1 MLRCQSTTS
10 NGEVAAM
17 LKRKM
22 LRDIK
27 ANFAQ
32 FFSIMLLSMIA
43 LWCYTGFQANVIG
56 GNKARKDFE
65 NSSNFADGWIYGAGF
80 GEEEIR
86 SIGSISG
93 IKDVQLRREELGK
106 ADEKYNTA
114 EMYCYFQDNSE
125 VTVPRTVEG
134 TDFDPE
140 DSEGLWLF
148 SRFAETWGIEVGDRF
163 TVHVMG
169 LDIEKQVKGL
179 IVTPEYEFACAST
192 DTDSDFH
199 NIGFAYLSQ
208 DALPEEMRGSNEIIF
223 TCEGS
228 ALDYEEAISEALGN
242 DYAYLADRNS
252 IRGWYQL
259 SDELAQHDSFSYIFS
274 FVFVAIALL
283 VIITTM
289 KRMIAQQ
296 RTQIGT
302 LNALGMK
309 NRKILMHYLSYSFV
323 LSAIGC
329 VLGIILG
336 VLTFGRLMVN
346 MFSGFYTIPDWKPG
360 YSYKSIIVAAALVLI
375 CTGTSYLSCKKILKI
390 HPSEALRPPAAKTA
404 KPCIFEK
411 LPFWNKLSFN
421 VRYNLR
427 DISRSKMRAFMGVF
441 GTCMGMMI
449 MELGLGAY
457 DTVDYVRDWYF
468 HDIQN
473 YEYQVLLNDS
483 CTIEQA
489 EELKLETGGEL
500 VAMEAISIAA
510 KDRPTS
516 DGIVSCKLAVT
527 EGEQLYRVSDK
538 ELDTTP
544 IPKGK
549 VALTMKQA
557 KKLGLS
563 EGDKVY
569 WKTSTGSEWNESEIG
584 LISRHPNITGIT
596 MLREDYEAA
605 GMTFRPVMLVSE
617 NNCEGAADKE
627 YVSAV
632 HSMTDLIA
640 AFDKMMEI
648 MDLLVY
654 FMVIFSILLIV
665 IVLYNSGNLSFNE
678 REKEFATLKVL
689 GFKNGAIRRLLSTQN
704 LWLSVIGVICGLP
717 LGRVPL
723 QAMMDS
729 NGDAIDWPCYISP
742 LTYIIAAAFVM
753 TVSVLVSF
761 LFSRRIKRIDMVEV
775 LKGME

>member
-1 MLRCQSTTS
+1 MLR
-10 NGEVAAM
+10 
-17 LKRKM
+17 KKM

-32 FFSIMLLSMIA
+32 FFSIMILSLIA
-43 LWCYTGFQANVIG
+43 MWCYTGFQANVIG
-56 GNKARKDFE
+56 GNKARNDFE
-65 NSSNFADGWIYGAGF
+65 NSSNFADGWIYGADF
-80 GEEEIR
+80 NEEQAKKIAA
-86 SIGSISG
+86 ISG
-93 IKDVQLRREELGK
+93 IKDVQRRTEVLGK

-114 EMYCYFQDNSE
+114 EMYCYFQNSAD
-125 VTVPRTVEG
+125 VTIPRTIEG
-134 TDFDPE
+134 ADFNAD
-140 DSEGLWLF
+140 DTEGLWLF
-148 SRFAETWGIEVGDRF
+148 SRFAETWGIKTGEKF

-169 LDIEKQVKGL
+169 LDIEKEVKGL

-192 DTDSDFH
+192 DTDTDFH

-208 DALPEEMRGSNEIIF
+208 KVLPEEMRINNEIIF
-223 TCEGS
+223 TCDGN
-228 ALDYEEAISEALGN
+228 ALSYEKDIANALGD
-242 DYAYLADRNS
+242 DYAYFADRNS

-309 NRKILMHYLSYSFV
+309 KRKILAHYLSYSFV
-323 LSAIGC
+323 LSTIGC
-329 VLGIILG
+329 ILGIILG
-336 VLTFGRLMVN
+336 ILTFGRLMVN
-346 MFSGFYTIPDWKPG
+346 MFSQFYTLPNWQPG
-360 YSYKSIIVAAALVLI
+360 FSYKSIIVAAVLVFI
-375 CTGTSYLSCKKILKI
+375 CTGTSYLSCKQILKI
-390 HPSEALRPPAAKTA
+390 HPSEALRPAAAKTA

-411 LPFWNKLSFN
+411 LPFWKKLSFN

-483 CTIEQA
+483 CTPEQA
-489 EELKLETGGEL
+489 EELKIETGGEL
-500 VAMEAISIAA
+500 IAMEAISIAA
-510 KDRPTS
+510 KEHPTS
-516 DGIVSCKLAVT
+516 DGIISCKLAVT
-527 EGEQLYRVSDK
+527 EGEQLYCVSDT
-538 ELDTTP
+538 ELRTTP
-544 IPKGK
+544 IRKGT

-569 WKTSTGSEWNESEIG
+569 WKTATGSEWNESKIG

-605 GMTFRPVMLVSE
+605 GMKFRPVMLVSK
-617 NNCEGAADKE
+617 NNCENVADKSS
-627 YVSAV
+627 VSAV
-632 HSMTDLIA
+632 HSMKDLIA

-648 MDLLVY
+648 MNLLVY
-654 FMVIFSILLIV
+654 FMVIFSVLLIV

-689 GFKNGAIRRLLSTQN
+689 GFKSSAIRRLLSTQN
-704 LWLSVIGVICGLP
+704 LWLSIIGCILGLP

-729 NGDAIDWPCYISP
+729 NGDAVDWPCYIAP
-742 LTYIIAAAFVM
+742 TTYIIAAIFVM

-761 LFSRRIKRIDMVEV
+761 MFSRRIKKIDMVEV

>member
-1 MLRCQSTTS
+1 MLR
-10 NGEVAAM
+10 
-17 LKRKM
+17 RKM

-32 FFSIMLLSMIA
+32 FFSIMLLSLIA
-43 LWCYTGFQANVIG
+43 MWCYTGFQANVIG
-56 GNKARKDFE
+56 GNKARSDFE
-65 NSSNFADGWIYGAGF
+65 SSSNFADGWIYGSDF
-80 GEEEIR
+80 SEEQAEKIED
-86 SIGSISG
+86 ISS
-93 IKDVQLRREELGK
+93 IKDVQRRTEVLGK

-114 EMYCYFQDNSE
+114 EIYCYFQNDKV
-125 VTVPRTVEG
+125 VTIPRTTEG
-134 TDFDPE
+134 ADFDANDE
-140 DSEGLWLF
+140 DGLWLF
-148 SRFAETWGIEVGDRF
+148 SRFAETWGIKVGDKF

-169 LDIEKQVKGL
+169 FDIEKKVKGL
-179 IVTPEYEFACAST
+179 VVTPEYEFACAST
-192 DTDSDFH
+192 DTDTDFH
-199 NIGFAYLSQ
+199 NIGFAYMSHKV
-208 DALPEEMRGSNEIIF
+208 LPEEMRINNEIIF
-223 TCEGS
+223 TCDGKS
-228 ALDYEEAISEALGN
+228 LDYEDDISKALDDN
-242 DYAYLADRNS
+242 YAFLADRNS

-289 KRMIAQQ
+289 KRMITQQ

-309 NRKILMHYLSYSFV
+309 KRKIMFHYLSYSFV
-323 LSAIGC
+323 LSATGC
-329 VLGIILG
+329 ALGIILG
-336 VLTFGRLMVN
+336 IYTFGRLMVN
-346 MFSGFYTIPDWKPG
+346 MFSQFYTLPDWQPG
-360 YSYKSIIVAAALVLI
+360 FSYKSIIVAAVLVLI
-375 CTGTSYLSCKKILKI
+375 CTGTSYFSCSQILKI
-390 HPSEALRPPAAKTA
+390 HPSEALRPAAAKSA
-404 KPCIFEK
+404 KPCVFEK
-411 LPFWNKLSFN
+411 LPFWDKLNFN
-421 VRYNLR
+421 ARYNLR

-457 DTVDYVRDWYF
+457 DTVDYVREWYF

-473 YEYQVLLNDS
+473 YEYQVILNDS

-489 EELKLETGGEL
+489 EELKEENDGEL
-500 VAMEAISIAA
+500 VAMEAVSIAA
-510 KDRPTS
+510 KDHPTS
-516 DGIVSCKLAVT
+516 DGIISCKLAVT
-527 EGEQLYRVSDK
+527 EGEQLYCVSDT
-538 ELDTTP
+538 ELNTKP
-544 IPKGK
+544 IPRGT

-569 WKTSTGSEWNESEIG
+569 WKTATGDKWNESKIG

-596 MLREDYEAA
+596 MMREDYEKA
-605 GMTFRPVMLVSE
+605 GMTFRPVMMVSE
-617 NNCEGAADKE
+617 DNCEKAADNKC
-627 YVSAV
+627 VSAV
-632 HSMTDLIA
+632 HSMTDLIE

-648 MDLLVY
+648 MNLLVY
-654 FMVIFSILLIV
+654 FMVLFSILLIV

-689 GFKNGAIRRLLSTQN
+689 GFKSGAIRKLLSTQN
-704 LWLSVIGVICGLP
+704 LWLSIIGCICGLP

-729 NGDAIDWPCYISP
+729 NGDAVDWPCYLAPSTYLIS
-742 LTYIIAAAFVM
+742 AAFVM

-761 LFSRRIKRIDMVEV
+761 LFSRRIKKIDMVEV

>member
-1 MLRCQSTTS
+1 ML
-10 NGEVAAM
+10 G
-17 LKRKM
+17 RKM

-32 FFSIMLLSMIA
+32 FFSIMLLSLIA
-43 LWCYTGFQANVIG
+43 MWCYTGFQANVIG
-56 GNKARKDFE
+56 GNKARTDFE
-65 NSSNFADGWIYGAGF
+65 SSSNFADGWIYGADF
-80 GEEEIR
+80 GEEQLKGIA
-86 SIGSISG
+86 GISG
-93 IKDVQLRREELGK
+93 IKNAQLRTEVLGK

-114 EMYCYFQDNSE
+114 EMYCYFQNE
-125 VTVPRTVEG
+125 KTVTIPRTTDG
-134 TDFDPE
+134 ADFDPNDE
-140 DSEGLWLF
+140 NGLWLF
-148 SRFAETWGIEVGDRF
+148 SRFAETWGIRVGDKF

-169 LDIEKQVKGL
+169 LDIEKEVKGL
-179 IVTPEYEFACAST
+179 VVTPEYEFACAST

-199 NIGFAYLSQ
+199 NIGFAYLPQ
-208 DALPEEMRGSNEIIF
+208 KVLPEEMRINNEIIF
-223 TCEGS
+223 TCDGKALSYEEKIAD
-228 ALDYEEAISEALGN
+228 ALDDN
-242 DYAYLADRNS
+242 YAYFADRNS

-309 NRKILMHYLSYSFV
+309 KRKILFHYLSYSFA
-323 LSAIGC
+323 LSTLGC
-329 VLGIILG
+329 ILGIILG
-336 VLTFGRLMVN
+336 ILTLGRIMVSMFG
-346 MFSGFYTIPDWKPG
+346 GFYTLPDWQPG
-360 YSYKSIIVAAALVLI
+360 FSYKSIIVAAVLVLI
-375 CTGTSYLSCKKILKI
+375 CTGTAYFSCRQILKI
-390 HPSEALRPPAAKTA
+390 HPSEALRPAAAKTA

-411 LPFWNKLSFN
+411 LPFWGKLGFN
-421 VRYNLR
+421 ARYNLR
-427 DISRSKMRAFMGVF
+427 DISRSKMRAFMGIF

-457 DTVDYVRDWYF
+457 DTVDYVREWYF

-473 YEYQVLLNDS
+473 YEYQIILNDS
-483 CTIEQA
+483 CTVEQA
-489 EELKLETGGEL
+489 EALKSETDGEL
-500 VAMEAISIAA
+500 VAMDAISIAA
-510 KDRPTS
+510 KDHPTS
-516 DGIVSCKLAVT
+516 DGIISCKLAVT
-527 EGEQLYRVSDK
+527 EGEQLYCVSDT
-538 ELDTTP
+538 ELNTKP
-544 IPKGK
+544 IPAGT

-557 KKLGLS
+557 RNLGLS
-563 EGDKVY
+563 EGDSVY
-569 WKTSTGSEWNESEIG
+569 WKTATGTKWNESKIG

-596 MLREDYEAA
+596 MLRKDYEAA
-605 GMTFRPVMLVSE
+605 GMDFRPVMLVSQK
-617 NNCEGAADKE
+617 NCDYVADNDC
-627 YVSAV
+627 VSAV

-648 MDLLVY
+648 MNLLVY
-654 FMVIFSILLIV
+654 FMVIFSVLLIV

-689 GFKNGAIRRLLSTQN
+689 GFKSSAIRRLLSTQN
-704 LWLSVIGVICGLP
+704 LWLSVIGVICGVP

-729 NGDAIDWPCYISP
+729 NGDAIDWPCYIAP
-742 LTYIIAAAFVM
+742 TTYLIAAVFVM

>member
-1 MLRCQSTTS
+1 MLR
-10 NGEVAAM
+10 
-17 LKRKM
+17 RKM
-22 LRDIK
+22 LRDIR

-32 FFSIMLLSMIA
+32 FFSIMLLSLIA
-43 LWCYTGFQANVIG
+43 MWCYTGFQANVVG
-56 GNKARKDFE
+56 GNKARVQFE
-65 NSSNFADGWIYGAGF
+65 NDSNFADGWIYGADF
-80 GEEEIR
+80 GKEQLNK
-86 SIGSISG
+86 ISG
-93 IKDVQLRREELGK
+93 IDGINDVQLRTEVLGK

-114 EMYCYFQDNSE
+114 EMYCYFQSSID
-125 VTVPRTVEG
+125 VTVPSATDG
-134 TDFDPE
+134 TDFDPS
-140 DSEGLWLF
+140 DTDGLWLF
-148 SRFAETWGIEVGDRF
+148 SRFAEAWDISVGDKF

-169 LDIEKQVKGL
+169 LDIEKEVKGL
-179 IVTPEYEFACAST
+179 VITPEYEFACAST

-199 NIGFAYLSQ
+199 NIGFAYLSPE
-208 DALPEEMRGSNEIIF
+208 ALPEEMRISNEMIF
-223 TCEGS
+223 TCDGKALGYEDEIAA
-228 ALDYEEAISEALGN
+228 ALDN
-242 DYAYLADRNS
+242 NYAYLADRNS

-309 NRKILMHYLSYSFV
+309 KGKILTHYLSYSFV
-323 LSAIGC
+323 LSVIGC
-329 VLGIILG
+329 GLGIVLGLLTLG
-336 VLTFGRLMVN
+336 TLMVN
-346 MFSGFYTIPDWKPG
+346 MFSQFYTIPDWQPG
-360 YSYKSIIVAAALVLI
+360 FSYKSIIVAAVLVLI

-390 HPSEALRPPAAKTA
+390 HPSEALRPAAAKTA

-411 LPFWNKLSFN
+411 LPFWNKLGFN
-421 VRYNLR
+421 ARYNLR

-457 DTVDYVRDWYF
+457 DTVDYVREWYF

-473 YEYQVLLNDS
+473 YEYQVILNDS
-483 CTIEQA
+483 CTPEEA
-489 EELKLETGGEL
+489 EELKAETDGEL

-510 KDRPTS
+510 KDHPTS
-516 DGIVSCKLAVT
+516 DGIISCKLAVT
-527 EGEQLYRVSDK
+527 EGQQLYCVSDT
-538 ELDTTP
+538 ELDTKP
-544 IPKGK
+544 IPEGT

-563 EGDKVY
+563 EGDMVY
-569 WKTSTGSEWNESEIG
+569 WKTATGSEWNESRIG

-605 GMTFRPVMLVSE
+605 GMTFRPVMLVSKKD
-617 NNCEGAADKE
+617 CEDIADNSC
-627 YVSAV
+627 VSAV
-632 HSMTDLIA
+632 HSMKDLIA

-648 MDLLVY
+648 MNLLVY
-654 FMVIFSILLIV
+654 FMVIFSVLLIV

-689 GFKNGAIRRLLSTQN
+689 GFKSSAIRRLLSTQN
-704 LWLSVIGVICGLP
+704 LWLSIIGVICGVP

-742 LTYIIAAAFVM
+742 TTYLIAAIFVM
-753 TVSVLVSF
+753 AVSVLVSF
-761 LFSRRIKRIDMVEV
+761 MFSRRIKRIDMVEV

>member
-1 MLRCQSTTS
+1 MLR
-10 NGEVAAM
+10 
-17 LKRKM
+17 RKM
-22 LRDIK
+22 LRDIR

-32 FFSIMLLSMIA
+32 FFSILLLSLIA
-43 LWCYTGFQANVIG
+43 MWCYTGFQANVIG
-56 GNKARKDFE
+56 GSKARNDFE
-65 NSSNFADGWIYGAGF
+65 NSANFADGWIYGADF
-80 GEEEIR
+80 SKEQADKIAA
-86 SIGSISG
+86 IKG
-93 IKDVQLRREELGK
+93 IKALQRRTEVLGK

-114 EMYCYFQDNSE
+114 EVYCYFQENTE

-134 TDFDPE
+134 AAFDA
-140 DSEGLWLF
+140 DDADGLWLF
-148 SRFAETWGIEVGDRF
+148 SRFAEAWDIHVGDSF

-169 LDIEKQVKGL
+169 LDIEKKVKGL

-192 DTDSDFH
+192 DTDTDFH
-199 NIGFAYLSQ
+199 NIGFAYLSEKI
-208 DALPEEMRGSNEIIF
+208 LSEEMQIHNEIIF
-223 TCEGS
+223 TCDGK
-228 ALDYEEAISEALGN
+228 ALSYEDNISKTLDGN
-242 DYAYLADRNS
+242 YAYLADRNS

-274 FVFVAIALL
+274 FVFVSIALL

-289 KRMIAQQ
+289 KRMITQQ

-309 NRKILMHYLSYSFV
+309 KRKIMLHYLSFSFV
-323 LSAIGC
+323 LSVIGSA
-329 VLGIILG
+329 LGIVLG
-336 VLTFGRLMVN
+336 VLTFGRMMVN
-346 MFSGFYTIPDWKPG
+346 MFSQFYTLPEWQPG
-360 YSYKSIIVAAALVLI
+360 FNYKSVVVAAALVMI
-375 CTGTSYLSCKKILKI
+375 CTGTSYLSCRKILKI
-390 HPSEALRPPAAKTA
+390 HPSEALRPATAKTA
-404 KPCIFEK
+404 KSCIFEK
-411 LPFWNKLSFN
+411 LPFWHKLSFN

-468 HDIQN
+468 RDIQN
-473 YEYQVLLNDS
+473 YEYQVILNDS
-483 CTIEQA
+483 CTPEQA
-489 EELKLETGGEL
+489 EELKQETDGEL
-500 VAMEAISIAA
+500 VAMNAISIAA
-510 KDRPTS
+510 KKHPTS
-516 DGIVSCKLAVT
+516 DDIISCKLAVT
-527 EGEQLYRVSDK
+527 EGEQLYCVSDR
-538 ELDTTP
+538 ELNTKP
-544 IPKGK
+544 IPEGT

-563 EGDKVY
+563 EDDRVY
-569 WKTSTGSEWNESEIG
+569 WKTATGSEWNESKIG
-584 LISRHPNITGIT
+584 LVSRHPNITGIT

-617 NNCEGAADKE
+617 KDCGTLADRNC
-627 YVSAV
+627 VSAV

-648 MDLLVY
+648 MNLLVY
-654 FMVIFSILLIV
+654 FMVTFSVLLIV

-689 GFKNGAIRRLLSTQN
+689 GFKSSAIRRLLSTQN
-704 LWLSVIGVICGLP
+704 LWLSVLGVICGLP
-717 LGRVPL
+717 LGRIPL

-729 NGDAIDWPCYISP
+729 NGDAVDWPCSIAPS
-742 LTYIIAAAFVM
+742 TYIIAAVFVM

-761 LFSRRIKRIDMVEV
+761 LFARRIRRIDMVEV

>member
-1 MLRCQSTTS
+1 MLR
-10 NGEVAAM
+10 
-17 LKRKM
+17 RKM

-32 FFSIMLLSMIA
+32 FFSILLLSLIA
-43 LWCYTGFQANVIG
+43 MWCYTGFQANVVG
-56 GNKARKDFE
+56 GNKARKAYE
-65 NSSNFADGWIYGAGF
+65 NSSNFADGWIYGADF
-80 GEEEIR
+80 SEEQVNKIA
-86 SIGSISG
+86 GISG
-93 IKDVQLRREELGK
+93 IRDVQRRTEVLGK

-114 EMYCYFQDNSE
+114 EMYCYFQDSTR
-125 VTVPRTVEG
+125 VTVPQMVDG
-134 TDFDPE
+134 VDFNANDT
-140 DSEGLWLF
+140 EGLWLF
-148 SRFAETWGIEVGDRF
+148 SRFAETWGIHVGDLF

-169 LDIEKQVKGL
+169 MDIEKTVRGL

-192 DTDSDFH
+192 DTDCDFH
-199 NIGFAYLSQ
+199 NIGFVYLSQ
-208 DALPEEMRGSNEIIF
+208 NVLPEEMRFSNEIIF
-223 TCEGS
+223 TCDGK
-228 ALDYEEAISEALGN
+228 ALDYEKNISKALDN
-242 DYAYLADRNS
+242 NYAYLADKNS

-289 KRMIAQQ
+289 KRMITQQ

-309 NRKILMHYLSYSFV
+309 KRKILMHYLSFSFV
-323 LSAIGC
+323 LSVIGC
-329 VLGIILG
+329 ALGILLG
-336 VLTFGRLMVN
+336 MLTFGRLMVN
-346 MFSGFYTIPDWKPG
+346 MFSKFYTIPGWQPG
-360 YSYKSIIVAAALVLI
+360 FSYKSLIVAAVLVLI
-375 CTGTSYLSCKKILKI
+375 CTGTSYLSCKQILKI
-390 HPSEALRPPAAKTA
+390 HPSEALRPAAAKNA
-404 KPCIFEK
+404 GPCIFEK
-411 LPFWNKLSFN
+411 LPFWDKLSFN

-449 MELGLGAY
+449 MELGIGAY

-473 YEYQVLLNDS
+473 YEYQVILNDS
-483 CTIEQA
+483 CTPEQA
-489 EELKLETGGEL
+489 EELKQENGGEL
-500 VAMEAISIAA
+500 VAIDAISIAA
-510 KDRPTS
+510 KDHPTS
-516 DGIVSCKLAVT
+516 DSIISCKLAVT
-527 EGEQLYRVSDK
+527 EGEQLYCVSDL
-538 ELDTTP
+538 ELQTKP
-544 IPKGK
+544 IPVGT

-557 KKLGLS
+557 KKLGIS
-563 EGDKVY
+563 EGDMVY
-569 WKTSTGSEWNESEIG
+569 WKTATDSKWNESRVG

-596 MLREDYEAA
+596 MLVSKNDCGAVA
-605 GMTFRPVMLVSE
+605 GKD
-617 NNCEGAADKE
+617 C
-627 YVSAV
+627 VSAV
-632 HSMTDLIA
+632 HSMTDLID

-648 MDLLVY
+648 MNLLVY
-654 FMVIFSILLIV
+654 FMVVFSVLLIV

-689 GFKNGAIRRLLSTQN
+689 GFRSSAIRRLLSTQN
-704 LWLSVIGVICGLP
+704 LWLSILGVICGLP

-742 LTYIIAAAFVM
+742 STYLISAVFVM

-761 LFSRRIKRIDMVEV
+761 LFSRRIRKIDMVDV

>member
-1 MLRCQSTTS
+1 
-10 NGEVAAM
+10 M

-32 FFSIMLLSMIA
+32 FFSIMLLSLIA
-43 LWCYTGFQANVIG
+43 MWCYTGFQANVIG
-56 GNKARKDFE
+56 GEKARKTFE
-65 NSSNFADGWIYGAGF
+65 DNAVFADGWIYGADF
-80 GEEEIR
+80 GEEQLKK
-86 SIGSISG
+86 ISDING
-93 IKDVQLRREELGK
+93 IDKVQLRTEVLGK

-114 EMYCYFQDNSE
+114 EMYCYFQKNTD
-125 VTVPRTVEG
+125 VTIPLTTEG
-134 TDFDPE
+134 EDFDPDDE
-140 DSEGLWLF
+140 DGLWLF
-148 SRFAETWGIEVGDRF
+148 SKFAETWGIKVGDKF

-169 LDIEKQVKGL
+169 LDIEKEVKGL

-192 DTDSDFH
+192 DTDTDFH

-208 DALPEEMRGSNEIIF
+208 KVLPEEMRINNEMIF
-223 TCEGS
+223 TCDNKALSYENDIAK
-228 ALDYEEAISEALGN
+228 ALDDN
-242 DYAYLADRNS
+242 YAYLADRNS

-289 KRMIAQQ
+289 KRMIAHQ

-309 NRKILMHYLSYSFV
+309 KGKILRHYLSYSFV
-323 LSAIGC
+323 LSLIGC
-329 VLGIILG
+329 LLGIILG
-336 VLTFGRLMVN
+336 IFTFGRLMVN
-346 MFSGFYTIPDWKPG
+346 MFSQFYTIPGWKPG
-360 YSYKSIIVAAALVLI
+360 FNYKSIIVAAILILI
-375 CTGTSYLSCKKILKI
+375 CTGTSYFSCKQILRI
-390 HPSEALRPPAAKTA
+390 HPSEALRPAAAKTA

-421 VRYNLR
+421 ARYNLR

-449 MELGLGAY
+449 MSLGLGAY
-457 DTVDYVRDWYF
+457 DTVDYVRNWYF
-468 HDIQN
+468 NDIQN
-473 YEYQVLLNDS
+473 YKYQVLLNDS
-483 CTIEQA
+483 CTPEQA
-489 EELKLETGGEL
+489 EELKKETDGEL

-510 KDRPTS
+510 KDHPTS
-516 DGIVSCKLAVT
+516 DGIITCRLAVT
-527 EGEQLYRVSDK
+527 EGEQLYCVSDT

-544 IPKGK
+544 IPKGT

-563 EGDKVY
+563 EGDNVY
-569 WKTSTGSEWNESEIG
+569 WKTTTGTKWNESKIG

-596 MLREDYEAA
+596 MLREDYEKTDL
-605 GMTFRPVMLVSE
+605 TFRPVMLVSK
-617 NNCEGAADKE
+617 NNCENAADKD

-632 HSMTDLIA
+632 HSMDDLIA

-654 FMVIFSILLIV
+654 FMVIFSVLLIV

-689 GFKNGAIRRLLSTQN
+689 GFKSGAIRKLLSTQN
-704 LWLSVIGVICGLP
+704 LWLSILGVIFGIP
-717 LGRVPL
+717 IGRAPL

-729 NGDAIDWPCYISP
+729 NGDAVDWPCYISP
-742 LTYIIAAAFVM
+742 LSYLLAAIFVM

>member
-1 MLRCQSTTS
+1 MLR
-10 NGEVAAM
+10 
-17 LKRKM
+17 RKM
-22 LRDIK
+22 LRDIRS
-27 ANFAQ
+27 NFAQ
-32 FFSIMLLSMIA
+32 FFSIMLLSLIA
-43 LWCYTGFQANVIG
+43 MWCYTGFQANVIG
-56 GNKARKDFE
+56 GNKARAAFE
-65 NSSNFADGWIYGAGF
+65 KESDFADGWIYGADF
-80 GEEEIR
+80 SEEQAEKIA
-86 SIGSISG
+86 GISG
-93 IKDVQLRREELGK
+93 INDVQRRTEVLGK

-114 EMYCYFQDNSE
+114 EMYCYFQNNAD
-125 VTVPRTVEG
+125 VTVPYTVDG
-134 TDFDPE
+134 SDFDPE
-140 DSEGLWLF
+140 DTDGLWLF
-148 SRFAETWGIEVGDRF
+148 SRFAETWDIKVGDKF

-169 LDIEKQVKGL
+169 LDIEKEVRGL
-179 IVTPEYEFACAST
+179 IITPEYEFACAST
-192 DTDSDFH
+192 DTDTDFH

-208 DALPEEMRGSNEIIF
+208 KVLPEEMRISNEIIF
-223 TCEGS
+223 TCDGK
-228 ALDYEEAISEALGN
+228 ALDYEDEISKALDDN
-242 DYAYLADRNS
+242 YAYFADRNS

-309 NRKILMHYLSYSFV
+309 KRKILFHYLSYSFA
-323 LSAIGC
+323 LSVIGC
-329 VLGIILG
+329 ILGIVLGM
-336 VLTFGRLMVN
+336 LTFGRLMVD
-346 MFSGFYTIPDWKPG
+346 MFSDFYTIPDWKPG
-360 YSYKSIIVAAALVLI
+360 FSYKSIIVASVLVFI
-375 CTGTSYLSCKKILKI
+375 CTGTSYLSCKQILKI

-404 KPCIFEK
+404 RPCIFEK
-411 LPFWNKLSFN
+411 LPFWNKLGFN
-421 VRYNLR
+421 ARYNLR

-473 YEYQVLLNDS
+473 YEYQVILNDN
-483 CTIEQA
+483 CTVQEA
-489 EELKLETGGEL
+489 EELKSETDGEL
-500 VAMEAISIAA
+500 IAMDAISIAA
-510 KDRPTS
+510 KDHPTS
-516 DGIVSCKLAVT
+516 DGILSCKLAVT
-527 EGEQLYRVSDK
+527 EGEQLYCISDT
-538 ELDTTP
+538 ELNTTP
-544 IPKGK
+544 IPEGT

-557 KKLGLS
+557 RKLGLS
-563 EGDKVY
+563 KGDKVY
-569 WKTSTGSEWNESEIG
+569 WKTATGDKWNESEIG

-596 MLREDYEAA
+596 MLREDYEKAD
-605 GMTFRPVMLVSE
+605 MTFRPVMLVSK
-617 NNCEGAADKE
+617 NNCDNAADKNC
-627 YVSAV
+627 VSAV
-632 HSMTDLIA
+632 HSMKDLIE

-648 MDLLVY
+648 MNLLVY
-654 FMVIFSILLIV
+654 FMVIFSVLLIV

-689 GFKNGAIRRLLSTQN
+689 GFKSSSIRRLLSTQN
-704 LWLSVIGVICGLP
+704 LWLSIIGVICGIP

-723 QAMMDS
+723 QAMMES
-729 NGDAIDWPCYISP
+729 NGDAIDWPGYIAPS
-742 LTYIIAAAFVM
+742 TYAIAAIFVM

>member
-1 MLRCQSTTS
+1 
-10 NGEVAAM
+10 
-17 LKRKM
+17 
-22 LRDIK
+22 
-27 ANFAQ
+27 
-32 FFSIMLLSMIA
+32 MLLSLIA
-43 LWCYTGFQANVIG
+43 MWCYTGFQANVIG
-56 GNKARKDFE
+56 GNKARAAFE
-65 NSSNFADGWIYGAGF
+65 KESDFADGWIYGADF
-80 GEEEIR
+80 SEEQAEKIA
-86 SIGSISG
+86 GISG
-93 IKDVQLRREELGK
+93 INDVQRRTEVLGK

-114 EMYCYFQDNSE
+114 EIYCYFQNNAD
-125 VTVPRTVEG
+125 VTVPYTVDG
-134 TDFDPE
+134 SDFDPE
-140 DSEGLWLF
+140 DTDGLWLF
-148 SRFAETWGIEVGDRF
+148 SRFAETWDIKVGDKF

-169 LDIEKQVKGL
+169 LDIEKEVRGL
-179 IVTPEYEFACAST
+179 IITPEYEFACAST
-192 DTDSDFH
+192 DTDTDFH

-208 DALPEEMRGSNEIIF
+208 KVLPEEMRISNEIIF
-223 TCEGS
+223 TCDGK
-228 ALDYEEAISEALGN
+228 ALDYEDEISKALDDN
-242 DYAYLADRNS
+242 YAYFADRNS

-309 NRKILMHYLSYSFV
+309 KRKILFHYLSYSFA
-323 LSAIGC
+323 LSVIGC
-329 VLGIILG
+329 ILGIVLGM
-336 VLTFGRLMVN
+336 LTFGRLMVD
-346 MFSGFYTIPDWKPG
+346 MFSDFYTIPDWKPG
-360 YSYKSIIVAAALVLI
+360 FSYKSIIVASVLVFI
-375 CTGTSYLSCKKILKI
+375 CTGTSYLSCKQILKI

-404 KPCIFEK
+404 RPCIFEK
-411 LPFWNKLSFN
+411 LPFWNKLGFN
-421 VRYNLR
+421 ARYNLR

-473 YEYQVLLNDS
+473 YEYQVILNDN
-483 CTIEQA
+483 CTVQEA
-489 EELKLETGGEL
+489 EELKSETDGEL
-500 VAMEAISIAA
+500 IAMDAISIAA
-510 KDRPTS
+510 KDHPTS
-516 DGIVSCKLAVT
+516 DGILSCKLAVT
-527 EGEQLYRVSDK
+527 EGEQLYCISDT
-538 ELDTTP
+538 ELNTTP
-544 IPKGK
+544 IPEGT

-557 KKLGLS
+557 RKLGLS
-563 EGDKVY
+563 KGDKVY
-569 WKTSTGSEWNESEIG
+569 WKTATGDKWNESEIG

-596 MLREDYEAA
+596 MLREDYEKAD
-605 GMTFRPVMLVSE
+605 MTFRPVMLVSK
-617 NNCEGAADKE
+617 NNCDNAADKNC
-627 YVSAV
+627 VSAV
-632 HSMTDLIA
+632 HSMKDLIE

-648 MDLLVY
+648 MNLLVY
-654 FMVIFSILLIV
+654 FMVIFSVLLIV

-689 GFKNGAIRRLLSTQN
+689 GFKSSSIRRLLSTQN
-704 LWLSVIGVICGLP
+704 LWLSIIGVICGIP

-723 QAMMDS
+723 QAMMES
-729 NGDAIDWPCYISP
+729 NGDAIDWPGYIAPS
-742 LTYIIAAAFVM
+742 TYAIAAIFVM

>member
-1 MLRCQSTTS
+1 MLR
-10 NGEVAAM
+10 
-17 LKRKM
+17 KKM

-32 FFSIMLLSMIA
+32 FFSIMILSLIA
-43 LWCYTGFQANVIG
+43 MWCYTGFQANVIG
-56 GNKARKDFE
+56 GNKARNDFE
-65 NSSNFADGWIYGAGF
+65 SSSNFADGWIYGADF
-80 GEEEIR
+80 NEEQAKKIAA
-86 SIGSISG
+86 ISG
-93 IKDVQLRREELGK
+93 IKDVQRRTEVLGK

-114 EMYCYFQDNSE
+114 EMYCYFQNSAD
-125 VTVPRTVEG
+125 VTIPRTIEG
-134 TDFDPE
+134 ADFNAD
-140 DSEGLWLF
+140 DTEGLWLF
-148 SRFAETWGIEVGDRF
+148 SRFAETWGIKVGDKF

-169 LDIEKQVKGL
+169 LDIEKEVKGL

-192 DTDSDFH
+192 DTDTDFH

-208 DALPEEMRGSNEIIF
+208 KALPEGMRISNELIF
-223 TCEGS
+223 TCNGK
-228 ALDYEEAISEALGN
+228 ALSYEKDIANALGDN
-242 DYAYLADRNS
+242 YAYFADRNS

-309 NRKILMHYLSYSFV
+309 KRKILAHYLSYSFV
-323 LSAIGC
+323 LSTIGC
-329 VLGIILG
+329 ILGIILG
-336 VLTFGRLMVN
+336 ILTFGRLMVN
-346 MFSGFYTIPDWKPG
+346 MFSQFYTLPNWQPG
-360 YSYKSIIVAAALVLI
+360 FSYKSIIVAAVLVLI
-375 CTGTSYLSCKKILKI
+375 CTGTSYLSCKQILKI
-390 HPSEALRPPAAKTA
+390 HPSEALRPAAAKTA

-411 LPFWNKLSFN
+411 LPFWKKLSFN

-449 MELGLGAY
+449 MELGIGAY

-483 CTIEQA
+483 CTPEQA
-489 EELKLETGGEL
+489 EELKIETGGEL
-500 VAMEAISIAA
+500 IAMEAISIAA
-510 KDRPTS
+510 KEHPTS
-516 DGIVSCKLAVT
+516 DGIISCKLAVT
-527 EGEQLYRVSDK
+527 EGEQLYCVSDT
-538 ELDTTP
+538 ELRTTP
-544 IPKGK
+544 IRKGT

-569 WKTSTGSEWNESEIG
+569 WKTATGSEWNESKIG

-596 MLREDYEAA
+596 MLREDYEAV
-605 GMTFRPVMLVSE
+605 GMDFRPVMLVSK
-617 NNCEGAADKE
+617 NNCEKIADNDC
-627 YVSAV
+627 VSAV
-632 HSMTDLIA
+632 HSMKDLIA

-648 MDLLVY
+648 MNLLVY
-654 FMVIFSILLIV
+654 FMVVFSVLLIV

-689 GFKNGAIRRLLSTQN
+689 GFKSSAIRRLLSTQN
-704 LWLSVIGVICGLP
+704 LWLSIIGCILGLP

-729 NGDAIDWPCYISP
+729 NGDAVDWPCYIAP
-742 LTYIIAAAFVM
+742 TTYIIAAIFVM

-761 LFSRRIKRIDMVEV
+761 MFSRRIKKIDMVEV

>member
-1 MLRCQSTTS
+1 MLR
-10 NGEVAAM
+10 
-17 LKRKM
+17 RKM

-32 FFSIMLLSMIA
+32 FFSIMILSLIA
-43 LWCYTGFQANVIG
+43 MWCYTGFQANVIG
-56 GNKARKDFE
+56 GNKARNDFE
-65 NSSNFADGWIYGAGF
+65 SSSNFADGWIYGSDF
-80 GEEEIR
+80 SEEQAKKIAD
-86 SIGSISG
+86 ISG
-93 IKDVQLRREELGK
+93 IKDVQRRTEVLGK

-114 EMYCYFQDNSE
+114 EMYCYFQNSAD
-125 VTVPRTVEG
+125 VTIPRTIEG
-134 TDFDPE
+134 ADFNADDTD
-140 DSEGLWLF
+140 GLWLF
-148 SRFAETWGIEVGDRF
+148 SRFAETWEIKVGDKF

-169 LDIEKQVKGL
+169 LDIEKEVKGL

-192 DTDSDFH
+192 DTDTDFH

-208 DALPEEMRGSNEIIF
+208 KVLPEEMRINNEIIF
-223 TCEGS
+223 TCDGK
-228 ALDYEEAISEALGN
+228 ALSYEKDIANALGD
-242 DYAYLADRNS
+242 DYAYFADRNS

-309 NRKILMHYLSYSFV
+309 KRKILAHYLSYSFV
-323 LSAIGC
+323 LSVIGC
-329 VLGIILG
+329 ILGIILG
-336 VLTFGRLMVN
+336 ILTFGRLMVN
-346 MFSGFYTIPDWKPG
+346 MFSQFYTLPNWQPG
-360 YSYKSIIVAAALVLI
+360 FSYKSIIVAAVLVFM
-375 CTGTSYLSCKKILKI
+375 CTGTSYLSCKQILKI
-390 HPSEALRPPAAKTA
+390 HPSEALRPAAAKTA

-411 LPFWNKLSFN
+411 LPFWKKLSFN

-483 CTIEQA
+483 CTPEEA
-489 EELKLETGGEL
+489 EELKIDTGGEL
-500 VAMEAISIAA
+500 IAMEAISIAA
-510 KDRPTS
+510 KEHPTS
-516 DGIVSCKLAVT
+516 DGIISCKLAVT
-527 EGEQLYRVSDK
+527 EGEQLYCVSDT
-538 ELDTTP
+538 ELRTTP
-544 IPKGK
+544 IRKGT

-569 WKTSTGSEWNESEIG
+569 WKTATGSEWNESKIG

-605 GMTFRPVMLVSE
+605 GMKFRPVMLVSK
-617 NNCEGAADKE
+617 NNCEDVADKSS
-627 YVSAV
+627 VSAV
-632 HSMTDLIA
+632 HSMKDLIA

-648 MDLLVY
+648 MNLLVY
-654 FMVIFSILLIV
+654 FMVIFSVLLIV

-689 GFKNGAIRRLLSTQN
+689 GFKSNAIRRLLSTQN
-704 LWLSVIGVICGLP
+704 LWLSIIGCILGLP

-729 NGDAIDWPCYISP
+729 NGDAVDWPCYIAP
-742 LTYIIAAAFVM
+742 TTYIIAAIFVM

-761 LFSRRIKRIDMVEV
+761 MFSRRIKKIDMVEV

>member
-1 MLRCQSTTS
+1 MLR
-10 NGEVAAM
+10 
-17 LKRKM
+17 RKM

-32 FFSIMLLSMIA
+32 FFSIMILSLIA
-43 LWCYTGFQANVIG
+43 MWCYTGFQANVIG
-56 GNKARKDFE
+56 GNKARSDFE
-65 NSSNFADGWIYGAGF
+65 NSSNFADGWIYGADF
-80 GEEEIR
+80 NEEQAKKIAD
-86 SIGSISG
+86 ISG
-93 IKDVQLRREELGK
+93 IKDVQRRTEVLGK

-114 EMYCYFQDNSE
+114 EMYCYFQNSVD
-125 VTVPRTVEG
+125 VTIPRTVEG
-134 TDFDPE
+134 ADFNAD
-140 DSEGLWLF
+140 DIDGLWLF
-148 SRFAETWGIEVGDRF
+148 SRFAETWRIKVGDKF
-163 TVHVMG
+163 TVHAMG
-169 LDIEKQVKGL
+169 LDIEKEVKGL

-192 DTDSDFH
+192 DTDTDFH

-208 DALPEEMRGSNEIIF
+208 KVLPEEMRINNEIIF
-223 TCEGS
+223 TCDGK
-228 ALDYEEAISEALGN
+228 ALSYEKDIANALGDN
-242 DYAYLADRNS
+242 YAYFADRNS

-309 NRKILMHYLSYSFV
+309 KRKILAHYLSYSFV
-323 LSAIGC
+323 LSTIGC

-336 VLTFGRLMVN
+336 ILTFGRLMVN
-346 MFSGFYTIPDWKPG
+346 MFSQFYTLPNWQPG
-360 YSYKSIIVAAALVLI
+360 FSYKSIIVAAVLVFI
-375 CTGTSYLSCKKILKI
+375 CTGTSYLSCKQILKI
-390 HPSEALRPPAAKTA
+390 HPSEALRPAAAKTA

-411 LPFWNKLSFN
+411 LPFWKKLSFN

-483 CTIEQA
+483 CTPEEA
-489 EELKLETGGEL
+489 EELKIGTGGEL
-500 VAMEAISIAA
+500 IAMEAISIAA
-510 KDRPTS
+510 KEHPTS
-516 DGIVSCKLAVT
+516 DGIISCKLAVT
-527 EGEQLYRVSDK
+527 EGEQLYCVSDT
-538 ELDTTP
+538 ELRTTP
-544 IPKGK
+544 IRKGT

-569 WKTSTGSEWNESEIG
+569 WKTATGSEWNESKIG

-605 GMTFRPVMLVSE
+605 GMKFRPIMLVSP
-617 NNCEGAADKE
+617 NNCEDVADKSS
-627 YVSAV
+627 VSAV
-632 HSMTDLIA
+632 HSMKDLIA

-648 MDLLVY
+648 MNLLVY
-654 FMVIFSILLIV
+654 FMVVFSVLLIV

-689 GFKNGAIRRLLSTQN
+689 GFKSNAVRRLLSTQN
-704 LWLSVIGVICGLP
+704 LWLSIIGCIFGLP

-729 NGDAIDWPCYISP
+729 NGDAVDWPCYIAP
-742 LTYIIAAAFVM
+742 TTYIIAAIFVM

-761 LFSRRIKRIDMVEV
+761 MFSRRIKKIDMVEV

>member
-1 MLRCQSTTS
+1 MLR
-10 NGEVAAM
+10 
-17 LKRKM
+17 RKM

-27 ANFAQ
+27 SNFAQ
-32 FFSIMLLSMIA
+32 FFSIMILSLIA
-43 LWCYTGFQANVIG
+43 MWCYTGFQANVIG
-56 GNKARKDFE
+56 GNKARNDFE
-65 NSSNFADGWIYGAGF
+65 SSSNFADGWIYGSDF
-80 GEEEIR
+80 SEEQAKKIAD
-86 SIGSISG
+86 ISG
-93 IKDVQLRREELGK
+93 IKDVQRRTEVLGK

-114 EMYCYFQDNSE
+114 EMYCYFQNSAD
-125 VTVPRTVEG
+125 VTIPRTIEG
-134 TDFDPE
+134 ADFNADDTD
-140 DSEGLWLF
+140 GLWLF
-148 SRFAETWGIEVGDRF
+148 SRFAETWEIKVGDKF

-169 LDIEKQVKGL
+169 LDIEKEVKGL

-192 DTDSDFH
+192 DTDTDFH

-208 DALPEEMRGSNEIIF
+208 KVLPEEMRINNEIIF
-223 TCEGS
+223 TCDGK
-228 ALDYEEAISEALGN
+228 ALSYEKDIANALGD
-242 DYAYLADRNS
+242 DYAYFADRNS

-309 NRKILMHYLSYSFV
+309 KRKILAHYLSYSFV
-323 LSAIGC
+323 LSVIGC
-329 VLGIILG
+329 ILGIILG
-336 VLTFGRLMVN
+336 ILTFGRLMVN
-346 MFSGFYTIPDWKPG
+346 MFSQFYTLPNWQPG
-360 YSYKSIIVAAALVLI
+360 FSYKSIIVAAVLVFM
-375 CTGTSYLSCKKILKI
+375 CTGTSYLSCKQILKI
-390 HPSEALRPPAAKTA
+390 HPSEALRPAAAKTA

-411 LPFWNKLSFN
+411 LPFWKKLSFN

-457 DTVDYVRDWYF
+457 DAVDYVRDWYF

-483 CTIEQA
+483 CTPEEA
-489 EELKLETGGEL
+489 EELKIDTGGEL
-500 VAMEAISIAA
+500 IAMEAISIAA
-510 KDRPTS
+510 KEHPTS
-516 DGIVSCKLAVT
+516 DGIISCKLAVT
-527 EGEQLYRVSDK
+527 EGEQLYCVSDT
-538 ELDTTP
+538 ELRTTP
-544 IPKGK
+544 IRKGT

-569 WKTSTGSEWNESEIG
+569 WKTATGSEWNESKIG

-605 GMTFRPVMLVSE
+605 GMKFRPVMLVSK
-617 NNCEGAADKE
+617 NNCEDVADKSS
-627 YVSAV
+627 VSAV
-632 HSMTDLIA
+632 HSMKDLIA

-648 MDLLVY
+648 MNLLVY
-654 FMVIFSILLIV
+654 FMVIFSVLLIV

-689 GFKNGAIRRLLSTQN
+689 GFKSNAIRRLLSTQN
-704 LWLSVIGVICGLP
+704 LWLSIIGCILGLP

-729 NGDAIDWPCYISP
+729 NGDAVDWPCYIAP
-742 LTYIIAAAFVM
+742 TTYIIAAIFVM

-761 LFSRRIKRIDMVEV
+761 MFSRRIKKIDMVEV

>member
-1 MLRCQSTTS
+1 MLR
-10 NGEVAAM
+10 
-17 LKRKM
+17 RKM
-22 LRDIK
+22 LRDIRS
-27 ANFAQ
+27 NFAQ
-32 FFSIMLLSMIA
+32 FFSIMLLSLIA
-43 LWCYTGFQANVIG
+43 MWCYTGFQANVIG
-56 GNKARKDFE
+56 GNKARAAFE
-65 NSSNFADGWIYGAGF
+65 KESDFADGWIYGADF
-80 GEEEIR
+80 SEEQAEKIA
-86 SIGSISG
+86 GISG
-93 IKDVQLRREELGK
+93 INDVQRRTEVLGK

-114 EMYCYFQDNSE
+114 EMYCYFQNNAD
-125 VTVPRTVEG
+125 VTVPYTVDG
-134 TDFDPE
+134 SDFDPE
-140 DSEGLWLF
+140 DTDGLWLF
-148 SRFAETWGIEVGDRF
+148 SRFAETWDIKVGDKF

-169 LDIEKQVKGL
+169 LDIEKEVRGL
-179 IVTPEYEFACAST
+179 IITPEYEFACAST
-192 DTDSDFH
+192 DTDTDFH

-208 DALPEEMRGSNEIIF
+208 KVLPEEMRISNEIIF
-223 TCEGS
+223 TCDGK
-228 ALDYEEAISEALGN
+228 ALDYEDEISKALDDN
-242 DYAYLADRNS
+242 YAYFADRNS

-309 NRKILMHYLSYSFV
+309 KRKILFHYLSYSFA
-323 LSAIGC
+323 LSVIGC
-329 VLGIILG
+329 ILGIVLGM
-336 VLTFGRLMVN
+336 LTFGRLMVD
-346 MFSGFYTIPDWKPG
+346 MFSDFYTIPDWKPG
-360 YSYKSIIVAAALVLI
+360 FSYKSIIVASVLVFI
-375 CTGTSYLSCKKILKI
+375 CTGTSYLSCKQILKI

-404 KPCIFEK
+404 RPCIFEK
-411 LPFWNKLSFN
+411 LPFWNKLGFN
-421 VRYNLR
+421 ARYNLR

-473 YEYQVLLNDS
+473 YEYQVILNDN
-483 CTIEQA
+483 CTVQEA
-489 EELKLETGGEL
+489 EELKSETDGEL
-500 VAMEAISIAA
+500 IAIDAISIAA
-510 KDRPTS
+510 KDHPTS
-516 DGIVSCKLAVT
+516 DGILSCKLAVT
-527 EGEQLYRVSDK
+527 EGEQLYCISDT
-538 ELDTTP
+538 ELNTTP
-544 IPKGK
+544 IPEGT

-557 KKLGLS
+557 RKLGLS
-563 EGDKVY
+563 KGDKVY
-569 WKTSTGSEWNESEIG
+569 WKTATGDKWNESEIG

-596 MLREDYEAA
+596 MLREDYEKAD
-605 GMTFRPVMLVSE
+605 MTFRPVMLVSK
-617 NNCEGAADKE
+617 NNCDNVADKNC
-627 YVSAV
+627 VSAV
-632 HSMTDLIA
+632 HSMKDLIE

-648 MDLLVY
+648 MNLLVY
-654 FMVIFSILLIV
+654 FMVIFSVLLIV

-689 GFKNGAIRRLLSTQN
+689 GFKSSSIRRLLSTQN
-704 LWLSVIGVICGLP
+704 LWLSIIGVICGLP

-723 QAMMDS
+723 QAMMES
-729 NGDAIDWPCYISP
+729 NGDAIDWPGYIAPS
-742 LTYIIAAAFVM
+742 TYAIAAIFVM

>member
-1 MLRCQSTTS
+1 
-10 NGEVAAM
+10 
-17 LKRKM
+17 M

-32 FFSIMLLSMIA
+32 FFSIMLLSLIA
-43 LWCYTGFQANVIG
+43 MWCYTGFQANVVG
-56 GNKARKDFE
+56 GNKARKNFE
-65 NSSNFADGWIYGAGF
+65 NSSNFADGWIYGEDF
-80 GEEEIR
+80 SEEQADKIAD
-86 SIGSISG
+86 ISG
-93 IKDVQLRREELGK
+93 IKDVQRRTEVLGK

-114 EMYCYFQDNSE
+114 EMYCYFQDDTK
-125 VTVPRTVEG
+125 VTLPRTVEG
-134 TDFDPE
+134 ADYDPQ
-140 DSEGLWLF
+140 DTEGLWLF
-148 SRFAETWGIEVGDRF
+148 SRFAETWGIKVGDRF
-163 TVHVMG
+163 TVHAMG

-192 DTDSDFH
+192 DTDTDFH

-208 DALPEEMRGSNEIIF
+208 NALPEEMRINNEIIF
-223 TCEGS
+223 TCEGK
-228 ALDYEEAISEALGN
+228 ALDHENDISEALDN
-242 DYAYLADRNS
+242 NYAYLADRNS

-283 VIITTM
+283 VIVTTM

-309 NRKILMHYLSYSFV
+309 KRKILLHYLGYSFV
-323 LSAIGC
+323 LSSVGC
-329 VLGIILG
+329 ILGIILG
-336 VLTFGRLMVN
+336 ILTFGRLMVN
-346 MFSGFYTIPDWKPG
+346 MFSSFYTLPDWQPG
-360 YSYKSIIVAAALVLI
+360 FSCKSIVVAAVLVII
-375 CTGTSYLSCKKILKI
+375 CTGSSYLSCKKILKI
-390 HPSEALRPPAAKTA
+390 HPSEALRPAAAKTA

-411 LPFWNKLSFN
+411 LPFWKKLSFN

-427 DISRSKMRAFMGVF
+427 DISRSKLRSFMGIF

-483 CTIEQA
+483 CTPEQA
-489 EELKLETGGEL
+489 EKLKSETGGEL
-500 VAMEAISIAA
+500 IAMEAISIAA
-510 KDRPTS
+510 KDHPNS
-516 DGIVSCKLAVT
+516 DGIISCKLAVT
-527 EGEQLYRVSDK
+527 EGEQLYCVSDK
-538 ELDTTP
+538 ELDTTR
-544 IPKGK
+544 IHQGT

-569 WKTSTGSEWNESEIG
+569 WKTATGTEWNESKIG

-605 GMTFRPVMLVSE
+605 GLNFRPVMLVSK
-617 NNCEGAADKE
+617 NNCEKAADKE

-632 HSMTDLIA
+632 HSMKDLIA

-648 MDLLVY
+648 MNLLVY
-654 FMVIFSILLIV
+654 FMVIFSVLLIV

-689 GFKNGAIRRLLSTQN
+689 GFKSGAIRRLLSTQN

-742 LTYIIAAAFVM
+742 ITYIISAVFVM
-753 TVSVLVSF
+753 TVSILVSF

>member
-1 MLRCQSTTS
+1 MLR
-10 NGEVAAM
+10 
-17 LKRKM
+17 RKM
-22 LRDIK
+22 LRDMK
-27 ANFAQ
+27 VNLAQ
-32 FFSIMLLSMIA
+32 FFSIMLLSLIA
-43 LWCYTGFQANVIG
+43 MWCYTGFQANVIG
-56 GNKARKDFE
+56 GNKARNDFE
-65 NSSNFADGWIYGAGF
+65 NSSNFADGWIYGADF
-80 GEEEIR
+80 GEKQLE
-86 SIGSISG
+86 SIEAISG
-93 IKDVQLRREELGK
+93 INDVQLRTEVLGK

-114 EMYCYFQDNSE
+114 ELYCYFQNNTS
-125 VTVPRTVEG
+125 VTTPRTVDG
-134 TDFDPE
+134 TDFDVNDE
-140 DSEGLWLF
+140 NGLWLF
-148 SRFAETWGIEVGDRF
+148 SRFAETWGIKVGDKF

-169 LDIEKQVKGL
+169 LDIEKEVRGL

-192 DTDSDFH
+192 DTDTDFH

-208 DALPEEMRGSNEIIF
+208 KILPEEMRISNEIIF
-223 TCEGS
+223 TCDGK
-228 ALDYEEAISEALGN
+228 ALDYENKIAKALDDN
-242 DYAYLADRNS
+242 YAYFADRNS

-289 KRMIAQQ
+289 KRMTAQQ

-309 NRKILMHYLSYSFV
+309 KRKILFHYLSYSFV

-329 VLGIILG
+329 ALGIILG
-336 VLTFGRLMVN
+336 ILTFGRLMVN
-346 MFSGFYTIPDWKPG
+346 MFSQFYTLPG
-360 YSYKSIIVAAALVLI
+360 WQPGFSSKSIIVAAVLVLI
-375 CTGTSYLSCKKILKI
+375 CTGTSYFSCKQILKI
-390 HPSEALRPPAAKTA
+390 HPSEALRPAAVKTA
-404 KPCIFEK
+404 KPCVFEK
-411 LPFWNKLSFN
+411 LPFWKKLGFN

-473 YEYQVLLNDS
+473 YKYQVILNDS
-483 CTIEQA
+483 CTSEEAEKLKIE
-489 EELKLETGGEL
+489 TDGEL
-500 VAMEAISIAA
+500 IAMDAVSIAA
-510 KDRPTS
+510 KEHPTS
-516 DGIVSCKLAVT
+516 DGIISCKLAVT
-527 EGEQLYRVSDK
+527 EGKRLYCVSDT
-538 ELDTTP
+538 ELNTTP
-544 IPKGK
+544 IPKGS

-569 WKTSTGSEWNESEIG
+569 WKTATGSKWNESRIG

-605 GMTFRPVMLVSE
+605 GIDFRPVMLVSKNGCE
-617 NNCEGAADKE
+617 NIANNDC
-627 YVSAV
+627 VSAV
-632 HSMTDLIA
+632 HSMKDLIA

-648 MDLLVY
+648 MNLLVY
-654 FMVIFSILLIV
+654 FMVIFSTLLIV

-689 GFKNGAIRRLLSTQN
+689 GFKSSAIRRLLSTQN
-704 LWLSVIGVICGLP
+704 LWLSIIGVICGIP
-717 LGRVPL
+717 LGRLPL
-723 QAMMDS
+723 QTMMDS
-729 NGDAIDWPCYISP
+729 NGDAIDWPCYIAPTTFLISA
-742 LTYIIAAAFVM
+742 IFVM

-761 LFSRRIKRIDMVEV
+761 LFSRRIKGIDMVEV

>member
-1 MLRCQSTTS
+1 MLR
-10 NGEVAAM
+10 
-17 LKRKM
+17 RIM
-22 LRDIK
+22 LRDIR

-32 FFSIMLLSMIA
+32 FFSIMILSLIA
-43 LWCYTGFQANVIG
+43 MWCYTGFQANVIG
-56 GNKARKDFE
+56 GNKARNDFE
-65 NSSNFADGWIYGAGF
+65 SSSNFADGWIYGADF
-80 GEEEIR
+80 SEEQAKKIAD
-86 SIGSISG
+86 ISG
-93 IKDVQLRREELGK
+93 IKDVQRRTEVLGK

-114 EMYCYFQDNSE
+114 EMYCYFQNSAD
-125 VTVPRTVEG
+125 VTIPRTIEG
-134 TDFDPE
+134 ADFNADDTD
-140 DSEGLWLF
+140 GLWLF
-148 SRFAETWGIEVGDRF
+148 SRFAETWGIKVGDKF

-169 LDIEKQVKGL
+169 LDIEKEVKGL

-192 DTDSDFH
+192 DTDTDFH
-199 NIGFAYLSQ
+199 NIGFVYLSQ
-208 DALPEEMRGSNEIIF
+208 KVLPEEMRISNELIF
-223 TCEGS
+223 TCNGK
-228 ALDYEEAISEALGN
+228 ALSYEKDIANALGD
-242 DYAYLADRNS
+242 DYAYFADRNS

-309 NRKILMHYLSYSFV
+309 KRKILAHYLSYSFA
-323 LSAIGC
+323 LSTIGC
-329 VLGIILG
+329 ILGIILG
-336 VLTFGRLMVN
+336 ILTFGRLMVN
-346 MFSGFYTIPDWKPG
+346 MFSQFYTLPNWQPG
-360 YSYKSIIVAAALVLI
+360 FSYKSIIVAAVLVFI
-375 CTGTSYLSCKKILKI
+375 CTGTSYLSCKQILKI
-390 HPSEALRPPAAKTA
+390 HPSEALRPAAAKTA

-411 LPFWNKLSFN
+411 LPFWKKLSFN

-483 CTIEQA
+483 CTPEEA
-489 EELKLETGGEL
+489 EELKIETGGEL
-500 VAMEAISIAA
+500 IAMEAVSIAA
-510 KDRPTS
+510 KDHPTS
-516 DGIVSCKLAVT
+516 DGIISCKLAVT
-527 EGEQLYRVSDK
+527 EGEQLYCVSDT
-538 ELDTTP
+538 ELRTTP
-544 IPKGK
+544 IRKGT

-569 WKTSTGSEWNESEIG
+569 WKTATGSEWNESKIG

-596 MLREDYEAA
+596 MLREDYETA
-605 GMTFRPVMLVSE
+605 GMKFRPVMLVSK
-617 NNCEGAADKE
+617 NNCENTADNDC
-627 YVSAV
+627 VSAV
-632 HSMTDLIA
+632 HSMKDLIA

-648 MDLLVY
+648 MNLLVY
-654 FMVIFSILLIV
+654 FMVIFSVLLIV

-689 GFKNGAIRRLLSTQN
+689 GFKSSAIRRLLSTQN
-704 LWLSVIGVICGLP
+704 LWLSIIGCILGLP

-729 NGDAIDWPCYISP
+729 NGDAVDWPCYIAP
-742 LTYIIAAAFVM
+742 TTYIIAAIFVM
-753 TVSVLVSF
+753 TVYVLVSF
-761 LFSRRIKRIDMVEV
+761 MFSRRIKKIDMVEV

>member
-1 MLRCQSTTS
+1 
-10 NGEVAAM
+10 
-17 LKRKM
+17 M

-32 FFSIMLLSMIA
+32 FFSIMLLSLIA
-43 LWCYTGFQANVIG
+43 MWCYTGFQANVIG
-56 GNKARKDFE
+56 GNKARNDFE
-65 NSSNFADGWIYGAGF
+65 NSSNFADGWIYGADF
-80 GEEEIR
+80 NEEQAKRIAD
-86 SIGSISG
+86 ING
-93 IKDVQLRREELGK
+93 IKDVQRRTEVLGK

-114 EMYCYFQDNSE
+114 EMFCYFQNSAD
-125 VTVPRTVEG
+125 VTIPRTVEG
-134 TDFDPE
+134 VDFNAD
-140 DSEGLWLF
+140 DTEGLWLF
-148 SRFAETWGIEVGDRF
+148 RRFAETWDIKVGEKF

-169 LDIEKQVKGL
+169 LDIEKEVKGL

-192 DTDSDFH
+192 DTDTDFH

-208 DALPEEMRGSNEIIF
+208 KVLPEEMRISNELIF
-223 TCEGS
+223 TCNGK
-228 ALDYEEAISEALGN
+228 ALSYEKDIANALGDN
-242 DYAYLADRNS
+242 YAYFADRNS

-309 NRKILMHYLSYSFV
+309 KRKILAHYLSYSFV
-323 LSAIGC
+323 LSTIGC
-329 VLGIILG
+329 ILGIILG
-336 VLTFGRLMVN
+336 ILTFGRLMVN
-346 MFSGFYTIPDWKPG
+346 MFSQFYTLPDWQPG
-360 YSYKSIIVAAALVLI
+360 FSYKSIIVAAVLVFI
-375 CTGTSYLSCKKILKI
+375 CTGTSYLSCKQILKI
-390 HPSEALRPPAAKTA
+390 HPSEALRPAAAKTA

-411 LPFWNKLSFN
+411 LPFWKKLSFN

-449 MELGLGAY
+449 MELGIGAY

-483 CTIEQA
+483 CTPEEA
-489 EELKLETGGEL
+489 EELKNKTGGEL
-500 VAMEAISIAA
+500 IAMEAISIAA
-510 KDRPTS
+510 KEHPTS
-516 DGIVSCKLAVT
+516 DGIISCKLAVT
-527 EGEQLYRVSDK
+527 EGEQLYCVSDT
-538 ELDTTP
+538 ELKTTP
-544 IPKGK
+544 IKKGT

-569 WKTSTGSEWNESEIG
+569 WKTATGSEWNESKIG

-596 MLREDYEAA
+596 ILREDYEAA
-605 GMTFRPVMLVSE
+605 GMDFRPVMLVSK
-617 NNCEGAADKE
+617 NNCENVADKSS
-627 YVSAV
+627 VSAV
-632 HSMTDLIA
+632 HSMKDLIA

-648 MDLLVY
+648 MNLLVY
-654 FMVIFSILLIV
+654 FMVIFSVLLIV

-689 GFKNGAIRRLLSTQN
+689 GFKSSAIRRLLSTQN
-704 LWLSVIGVICGLP
+704 LWLSIIGCILGLP

-729 NGDAIDWPCYISP
+729 NGDAVDWPCYIAP
-742 LTYIIAAAFVM
+742 TTYIIAAIFVM

-761 LFSRRIKRIDMVEV
+761 MFSRRIKKIDMVEV

>member
-1 MLRCQSTTS
+1 MLR
-10 NGEVAAM
+10 
-17 LKRKM
+17 RKM
-22 LRDIK
+22 LRDIR

-32 FFSIMLLSMIA
+32 FFSIMILSLIA
-43 LWCYTGFQANVIG
+43 MWCYTGFQANVIG
-56 GNKARKDFE
+56 GNKARSDFE
-65 NSSNFADGWIYGAGF
+65 NSSNFADGWIYGADF
-80 GEEEIR
+80 SEEQAKKIADI
-86 SIGSISG
+86 IGV
-93 IKDVQLRREELGK
+93 KDVQRRTEVLGK

-114 EMYCYFQDNSE
+114 EMYCYFQNSAD
-125 VTVPRTVEG
+125 VTIPRTVEG
-134 TDFDPE
+134 ADFNADDE
-140 DSEGLWLF
+140 NGLWLF
-148 SRFAETWGIEVGDRF
+148 SRFAETWGIKVGDKF

-169 LDIEKQVKGL
+169 LDIEKEVKGL

-192 DTDSDFH
+192 DTDTDFH

-208 DALPEEMRGSNEIIF
+208 KVLPEEMRISNELIF
-223 TCEGS
+223 TCNGK
-228 ALDYEEAISEALGN
+228 ALSYEKDIANALGDN
-242 DYAYLADRNS
+242 YAYFADRNS

-274 FVFVAIALL
+274 FIFVAIALL

-309 NRKILMHYLSYSFV
+309 KRKILAHYLSYSFV
-323 LSAIGC
+323 LSVIGC
-329 VLGIILG
+329 ILGIILG
-336 VLTFGRLMVN
+336 ILTFGRLMVN
-346 MFSGFYTIPDWKPG
+346 MFSQFYTLPDWQPG
-360 YSYKSIIVAAALVLI
+360 FSYKSIIVAAVLVFI
-375 CTGTSYLSCKKILKI
+375 CTATSYLSCKQILKI
-390 HPSEALRPPAAKTA
+390 HPSEALRPAAAKTA

-411 LPFWNKLSFN
+411 LPFWKKLSFN

-483 CTIEQA
+483 CTPEQA
-489 EELKLETGGEL
+489 EELKIGTDGEL
-500 VAMEAISIAA
+500 IAMEAVSIAA
-510 KDRPTS
+510 KDHPTS
-516 DGIVSCKLAVT
+516 DGIISCKLAVT
-527 EGEQLYRVSDK
+527 EGEQLYCVSDT
-538 ELDTTP
+538 ELNTTP
-544 IPKGK
+544 IPKGT

-563 EGDKVY
+563 EGDRVY
-569 WKTSTGSEWNESEIG
+569 WKTAAGSKWNESKIG
-584 LISRHPNITGIT
+584 LISRHPNITGLT

-605 GMTFRPVMLVSE
+605 GMDFRPVMLVSK
-617 NNCEGAADKE
+617 NDCDNVADNDC
-627 YVSAV
+627 VSAV
-632 HSMTDLIA
+632 HSMKDLIA

-648 MDLLVY
+648 MNLLVY
-654 FMVIFSILLIV
+654 FMVVFSVLLIV

-689 GFKNGAIRRLLSTQN
+689 GFKSSAIRRLLSTQN
-704 LWLSVIGVICGLP
+704 LWLSIIGCILGLP

-729 NGDAIDWPCYISP
+729 NGDAVDWPCYIAP
-742 LTYIIAAAFVM
+742 TTYIIAAIFVM

-761 LFSRRIKRIDMVEV
+761 MFSRRIKKIDMVEV

>member
-1 MLRCQSTTS
+1 MLR
-10 NGEVAAM
+10 
-17 LKRKM
+17 KKM

-32 FFSIMLLSMIA
+32 FFSIMILSLIA
-43 LWCYTGFQANVIG
+43 MWCYTGFQANVIG
-56 GNKARKDFE
+56 GNKARNDFE
-65 NSSNFADGWIYGAGF
+65 SSSNFADGWIYGADF
-80 GEEEIR
+80 NEEQAKKIAA
-86 SIGSISG
+86 ISG
-93 IKDVQLRREELGK
+93 IKDVQRRTEVLGK

-114 EMYCYFQDNSE
+114 EMYCYFQNSAD
-125 VTVPRTVEG
+125 VTIPRTVEG
-134 TDFDPE
+134 ADFNADDE
-140 DSEGLWLF
+140 NGLWLF
-148 SRFAETWGIEVGDRF
+148 SRFAETWGIKVGDKF

-169 LDIEKQVKGL
+169 LDIGKEVKGL

-192 DTDSDFH
+192 DTDTDFH

-208 DALPEEMRGSNEIIF
+208 KALPEGMRISNELIF
-223 TCEGS
+223 TCNGK
-228 ALDYEEAISEALGN
+228 ALSYEKDIANALGDN
-242 DYAYLADRNS
+242 YAYFADRNS

-309 NRKILMHYLSYSFV
+309 KRKILFHYLSYSFV
-323 LSAIGC
+323 LSTIGC
-329 VLGIILG
+329 ILGIILG
-336 VLTFGRLMVN
+336 ILTFGRLMVN
-346 MFSGFYTIPDWKPG
+346 MFSQFYTLPNWQPG
-360 YSYKSIIVAAALVLI
+360 FSYKSIIVAAVLVFI
-375 CTGTSYLSCKKILKI
+375 CTGTSYLSCKQILKI
-390 HPSEALRPPAAKTA
+390 HPSEALRPAAAKTA

-411 LPFWNKLSFN
+411 LPFWKKLSFN

-483 CTIEQA
+483 CTPEQA
-489 EELKLETGGEL
+489 EELKIETGGEL
-500 VAMEAISIAA
+500 IAMEAISIAA
-510 KDRPTS
+510 KEHPTS
-516 DGIVSCKLAVT
+516 DGIISCKLAVT
-527 EGEQLYRVSDK
+527 EGEQLYCVSDT
-538 ELDTTP
+538 ELRTTP
-544 IPKGK
+544 IRKGT

-569 WKTSTGSEWNESEIG
+569 WKTATGSEWNESKIG

-596 MLREDYEAA
+596 MLREDYEAV
-605 GMTFRPVMLVSE
+605 GMDFRPVMLVSR
-617 NNCEGAADKE
+617 NNCENTADNDC
-627 YVSAV
+627 VSAV
-632 HSMTDLIA
+632 HSMKDLIA

-648 MDLLVY
+648 MNLLVY
-654 FMVIFSILLIV
+654 FMVVFSVLLIV

-689 GFKNGAIRRLLSTQN
+689 GFKSSAIRRLLSTQN
-704 LWLSVIGVICGLP
+704 LWLSIIGCILGLP

-729 NGDAIDWPCYISP
+729 NGDAVDWPCYIAP
-742 LTYIIAAAFVM
+742 TTYIIAAIFVM

-761 LFSRRIKRIDMVEV
+761 MFSRRIKKIDMVEV

>member
-1 MLRCQSTTS
+1 MLR
-10 NGEVAAM
+10 
-17 LKRKM
+17 RKM

-32 FFSIMLLSMIA
+32 FFSIMLLSLIA
-43 LWCYTGFQANVIG
+43 MWCYTGFQANVIG
-56 GNKARKDFE
+56 GNKARNDFE
-65 NSSNFADGWIYGAGF
+65 NSSNFADGWIYGADF
-80 GEEEIR
+80 GEEELEKIAD
-86 SIGSISG
+86 ISG
-93 IKDVQLRREELGK
+93 IKEVQLRTEVLGK

-114 EMYCYFQDNSE
+114 EMYCYFQGDTD
-125 VTVPRTVEG
+125 VTIPRTIDG
-134 TDFDPE
+134 ADFDADDE
-140 DSEGLWLF
+140 NGLWLF
-148 SRFAETWGIEVGDRF
+148 SRFAETWGIKVGDQF

-169 LDIEKQVKGL
+169 LDIEKEVRGL

-192 DTDSDFH
+192 DTDTDFH
-199 NIGFAYLSQ
+199 NIGFAYLPQ
-208 DALPEEMRGSNEIIF
+208 KTLPEEMRINNEIIF
-223 TCEGS
+223 TCAGK
-228 ALDYEEAISEALGN
+228 ALDYEDKIAKALDDN
-242 DYAYLADRNS
+242 YAYLADRNS

-289 KRMIAQQ
+289 KRMIAHQ

-309 NRKILMHYLSYSFV
+309 KRKILFHYLSYSFV

-329 VLGIILG
+329 ALGIILG
-336 VLTFGRLMVN
+336 ILTFGRLMVD
-346 MFSGFYTIPDWKPG
+346 MFSQFYTLPG
-360 YSYKSIIVAAALVLI
+360 WQPGFSYKSIIVAAVLVFI
-375 CTGTSYLSCKKILKI
+375 CTGTSYLSCKQILKI
-390 HPSEALRPPAAKTA
+390 HPSEALRPAAAKTA

-411 LPFWNKLSFN
+411 LPFWKKLSFN
-421 VRYNLR
+421 ARYNLR

-473 YEYQVLLNDS
+473 YEYQVILNDS
-483 CTIEQA
+483 CTPEEA
-489 EELKLETGGEL
+489 EELKNETDGEL
-500 VAMEAISIAA
+500 IAMEAVSIAA
-510 KDRPTS
+510 KDHPTS
-516 DGIVSCKLAVT
+516 DGIISCKLAVT
-527 EGEQLYRVSDK
+527 EGEQLYCVSDT
-538 ELDTTP
+538 ELNTTP
-544 IPKGK
+544 IHKGT

-569 WKTSTGSEWNESEIG
+569 WKTATGSKWNESKIG

-596 MLREDYEAA
+596 MLRDDYEAA
-605 GMTFRPVMLVSE
+605 GMDFRPVMLVSKNDCE
-617 NNCEGAADKE
+617 NVADNDS
-627 YVSAV
+627 VSAV
-632 HSMTDLIA
+632 HSMKDLIA

-648 MDLLVY
+648 MNLLVY
-654 FMVIFSILLIV
+654 FMVVFSVLLIV

-689 GFKNGAIRRLLSTQN
+689 GFKSSAIRRLLSTQN
-704 LWLSVIGVICGLP
+704 LWLSIIGVICGIP

-742 LTYIIAAAFVM
+742 TTFIISAIFVM

>member
-1 MLRCQSTTS
+1 MLR
-10 NGEVAAM
+10 
-17 LKRKM
+17 RKM
-22 LRDIK
+22 LRDIR

-32 FFSIMLLSMIA
+32 FFSIMILSLIA
-43 LWCYTGFQANVIG
+43 MWCYTGFQANVIG
-56 GNKARKDFE
+56 GNKARNDFE
-65 NSSNFADGWIYGAGF
+65 SSSNFADGWIYGADF
-80 GEEEIR
+80 NEEQAKKIAA
-86 SIGSISG
+86 ISG
-93 IKDVQLRREELGK
+93 IKDVQRRTEVLGK

-114 EMYCYFQDNSE
+114 EMYCYFQNSAD
-125 VTVPRTVEG
+125 VTIPRTVEG
-134 TDFDPE
+134 ADFNADDE
-140 DSEGLWLF
+140 NGLWLF
-148 SRFAETWGIEVGDRF
+148 SRFAETWGIKVGDKF

-169 LDIEKQVKGL
+169 LDIEKEVKGL

-192 DTDSDFH
+192 DTDTDFH

-208 DALPEEMRGSNEIIF
+208 KVLPEEMRINNEIIF
-223 TCEGS
+223 TCDGN
-228 ALDYEEAISEALGN
+228 ALSYEKDIANALGDN
-242 DYAYLADRNS
+242 YAYFADRNS

-309 NRKILMHYLSYSFV
+309 KRKILAHYLSYSFV
-323 LSAIGC
+323 LSTIGC
-329 VLGIILG
+329 ILGIILG
-336 VLTFGRLMVN
+336 ILTFGRLMVN
-346 MFSGFYTIPDWKPG
+346 MFSQFYTLPNWQPG
-360 YSYKSIIVAAALVLI
+360 FSYKSIIVAAVLVFI
-375 CTGTSYLSCKKILKI
+375 CTGTSYLSCKQILKI
-390 HPSEALRPPAAKTA
+390 HPSEALRPAAAKTA

-411 LPFWNKLSFN
+411 LPFWKKLSFN

-483 CTIEQA
+483 CTPEQA
-489 EELKLETGGEL
+489 EELKIETGGEL
-500 VAMEAISIAA
+500 IAMEAISIAA
-510 KDRPTS
+510 KEHPTS
-516 DGIVSCKLAVT
+516 DGIISCKLAVT
-527 EGEQLYRVSDK
+527 EGEQLYCVSDT
-538 ELDTTP
+538 ELRTTP
-544 IPKGK
+544 IRKGT

-569 WKTSTGSEWNESEIG
+569 WKTATGSEWNESKIG

-596 MLREDYEAA
+596 MLREDYEAV
-605 GMTFRPVMLVSE
+605 GMDFRPVMLVSK
-617 NNCEGAADKE
+617 NNCENTADNDC
-627 YVSAV
+627 VSAV
-632 HSMTDLIA
+632 HSMKDLIA

-648 MDLLVY
+648 MNLLVY
-654 FMVIFSILLIV
+654 FMVVFSVLLIV

-689 GFKNGAIRRLLSTQN
+689 GFKSSAIRRLLSTQN
-704 LWLSVIGVICGLP
+704 LWLSIIGCILGLP

-729 NGDAIDWPCYISP
+729 NGDAVDWPCYIAP
-742 LTYIIAAAFVM
+742 TTYIIAAIFVM

-761 LFSRRIKRIDMVEV
+761 MFSRRIKKIDMVEV